1 MWAAPEP
8 WRCKE
13 AGNDR
18 HSSNGS
24 SPPRSREGIDR
35 RCGGDGVDS
44 SRRHCT
50 GGSVCLLGA
59 ENVRLTVSNSANW
72 QTILTLTVPAHF
84 LAGHG
89 HACQAVASLDA
100 NNPGGDLVSQYYFF
114 TITQNNANPFVSA
127 NGVERTIELR
137 NQAGVNDLDFL
148 PVSTNTVFGFTAN
161 VPQVIR
167 LLGRKSAGAPNLL
180 VDDGSLSIMC
190 I

>member
-1 MWAAPEP
+1 MIGTAQTVVRRRA
-8 WRCKE
+8 RAKVLI
-13 AGNDR
+13 AGAVGTVLTVLAGTAQAGPFAFWVQRTSDF
-18 HSSNGS
+18 
-24 SPPRSREGIDR
+24 
-35 RCGGDGVDS
+35 
-44 SRRHCT
+44 
-50 GGSVCLLGA
+50 
-59 ENVRLTVSNSANW
+59 TVSNSANW
-72 QTILTLTVPAHF
+72 QTILTLTVPANF

-100 NNPGGDLVSQYYFF
+100 KNPGGDLAAQYYFF

-137 NQAGVNDLDFL
+137 NQPSVDEVDFL

-167 LLGRKSAGAPNLL
+167 LLGRKSAGAPNLV

>member
-1 MWAAPEP
+1 MIGTAQT
-8 WRCKE
+8 
-13 AGNDR
+13 
-18 HSSNGS
+18 
-24 SPPRSREGIDR
+24 
-35 RCGGDGVDS
+35 VV
-44 SRRHCT
+44 RRHARAK
-50 GGSVCLLGA
+50 VLIAGA
-59 ENVRLTVSNSANW
+59 VGTVLTVLAGTAQAGPFAFWVQRTSDFTVSNSANW

-100 NNPGGDLVSQYYFF
+100 NNPGKDLVSQYYFF
-114 TITQNNANPFVSA
+114 TITQNNANPFISA

-167 LLGRKSAGAPNLL
+167 LLGRNPQ
-180 VDDGSLSIMC
+180 VRRTC
-190 I
+190 